1 MLVQND
7 YFDMYVEGY
16 EVLLDLKKPG
26 YPLKSF
32 DMITREH
39 PRVRISSFPALRK
52 ALTEIGNGQKIGSYL
67 PMIEIE
73 ISNNKMKAEFILNAN
88 ITEFEEMKDQFV
100 QEIEQALDD
109 YGIVFGRIAIDKN
122 SLVPGR
128 STLAALGQEPIQ
140 GADAKITY
148 IARPEKKPI
157 IREDGIADYY
167 EMNFVTHVLRG
178 DWLGEKIPPQEG
190 IPGNDIMGNPIK
202 ALRGTDAKLQYD
214 RKSVTEV
221 EEPGKTVLRAMFGGS
236 LEFID
241 GGIVSV
247 GQQLIING
255 DVGPETGSITFD
267 GAVTVYGTVLAGY
280 SVNATG
286 DISIEGNEGITN
298 AKEICSAE
306 GDLYIKGGVFGG
318 DLSIIEASG
327 DIFIKHA
334 NNCKLHARE
343 LHVGLYI
350 LGSEVVAQ
358 NVLVDKNRGKIIG
371 GRIEALYRIECA
383 YAGNSHERATHLH
396 ARGIDKD
403 MIYMEIQQMAVDLKK
418 LQATTAALEGQLAQ
432 IDNNISSQL
441 LGEQALAYEK
451 LQATLN
457 ASRDR
462 MFELDREIQL
472 GMHKIKTAIPPK
484 IEITKEAN
492 PGVIIQI
499 GHKSSILNKTTKGVF
514 EVVDEILNV

>member
-16 EVLLDLKKPG
+16 EVLLDLKKTG

-52 ALTEIGNGQKIGSYL
+52 ALTEIGDSHKIGTYL

-73 ISNNKMKAEFILNAN
+73 ISNNKMKAEFTLNVNTA
-88 ITEFEEMKDQFV
+88 EFENSKEELVRK
-100 QEIEQALDD
+100 IENALDE
-109 YGIVFGRIAIDKN
+109 YGIIFGRIAIDMD

-128 STLAALGQEPIQ
+128 LTIAALGKEPTQ
-140 GADAKITY
+140 GADAKILY
-148 IARPEKKPI
+148 IDKPERKPI
-157 IREDGIADYY
+157 IREDGVADYY
-167 EMNFVTHVLRG
+167 EMNFVTHIKSG
-178 DWLGEKIPPQEG
+178 DWLGEKVPPQEG
-190 IPGNDIMGNPIK
+190 TPGSDIMGNPIK
-202 ALRGTDAKLQYD
+202 ALRGNDAKLRYD
-214 RKSVTEV
+214 RKSVVEV

-241 GGIVSV
+241 GETVSV
-247 GQQLIING
+247 GKQLIING

-350 LGSEVVAQ
+350 LGSDVVAQ
-358 NVLVDKNRGKIIG
+358 NVFVDKNRGKIIG
-371 GRIEALYRIECA
+371 GRIEALYKIECA
-383 YAGNSHERATHLH
+383 YAGNSHERTTHLH
-396 ARGIDKD
+396 AKGINKD
-403 MIYMEIQQMAVDLKK
+403 MIYQEIQEMAVDLKK
-418 LQATTAALEGQLAQ
+418 IQATTTALEGQLTQ
-432 IDNNISSQL
+432 IDNHISSKL

-457 ASRDR
+457 ASRNK

-472 GMHKIKTAIPPK
+472 GLHKIKTAIAPQ

-499 GHKSSILNKTTKGVF
+499 GNKSSILNKLTKGVF